1 VFEIMIALQESQNG
15 FTYEEIEARLESRDK
30 ALLEAAAFADEAN
43 EGSTPMEVA
52 HACLRTLELE
62 DRETQRAT
70 LRARIRDAE
79 RNGDHATALRL
90 YEELLHL
97 DRG

>member
-1 VFEIMIALQESQNG
+1 
-15 FTYEEIEARLESRDK
+15 
-30 ALLEAAAFADEAN
+30 
-43 EGSTPMEVA
+43 MEVA

-70 LRARIRDAE
+70 LRTQIRDAE
-79 RNGDHATALRL
+79 RSGDHATALRL
-90 YEELLHL
+90 YEELWRL